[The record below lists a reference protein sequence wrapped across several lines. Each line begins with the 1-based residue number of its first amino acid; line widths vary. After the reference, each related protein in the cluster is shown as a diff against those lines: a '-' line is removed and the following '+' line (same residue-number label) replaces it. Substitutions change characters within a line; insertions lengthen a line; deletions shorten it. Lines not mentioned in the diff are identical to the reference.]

1 MRASYRT
8 DFEVPRW
15 RTFEGRLMPGKKLN
29 KFLTSFSLFKS
40 FLPTRTEN
48 LQALSYVRLSGDV
61 SIFPR
66 IIGSRHFFSRDLS
79 TDSYLTNSTG
89 GMGRLAPDQITR
101 RNTDALQQTIDK
113 RRQCLVWYVGCRSIF
128 IEEEDIRETFT
139 NRIWIRLFLGYKL
152 NQKFQF
158 EMAWNF
164 QDSKNTVESDDINYD
179 GIIRLIVKHSL
190 N

>member
-1 MRASYRT
+1 M
-8 DFEVPRW
+8 
-15 RTFEGRLMPGKKLN
+15 L
-29 KFLTSFSLFKS
+29 
-40 FLPTRTEN
+40 
-48 LQALSYVRLSGDV
+48 
-61 SIFPR
+61 
-66 IIGSRHFFSRDLS
+66 
-79 TDSYLTNSTG
+79 
-89 GMGRLAPDQITR
+89 
-101 RNTDALQQTIDK
+101 DAEAF
-113 RRQCLVWYVGCRSIF
+113 F